1 MKKIFLTAIVGLL
14 MLACAN
20 DTQTKEA
27 DKLLGRWELT
37 SAQRDARSTDSLRGL
52 YFEFTEDQVLRTN
65 IMNGQAEEGTYER
78 SENNIAQRN
87 TTQEIDYSIESLTDS
102 VLVLT
107 TNLANTDFRFVFAK
121 VNPEI

>member
-1 MKKIFLTAIVGLL
+1 